1 MREKK
6 VMTIQDIS
14 CVGQCSLTVALP
26 IISACGIETAILPS
40 AVLSTHT
47 GFQGFTFHDLS
58 DDIQAIANHWK
69 NEKICFD
76 AIYSGYLGSVH
87 QVDDVI
93 ALMNTLLTENGEK
106 IVDPAMADNGK
117 LYTGF
122 DQVFVQAM
130 KRLCGQ
136 ADVIFPNITEAALLT
151 DSEYCMDNH
160 SSEYIE
166 HLLRKLGELGAKTVI
181 LKGVMDR
188 AGQIGVIVYDVASKE
203 KLSYYTKKIEK
214 SSHGTGDCFASVFT
228 GALMRGFDYFSAAKL
243 AADFVVTCLEKTM
256 DDPDHWYGVKFE
268 KALPML
274 ISRIEGLHSAE

>member
-93 ALMNTLLTENGEK
+93 ALMNALLTENGEK
-106 IVDPAMADNGK
+106 IDTIIMDPPRSGSTPEFIAAIRK
-117 LYTGF
+117 LSPKRVIYVSCNPETLAR
-122 DQVFVQAM
+122 DLEVFV
-130 KRLCGQ
+130 K
-136 ADVIFPNITEAALLT
+136 
-151 DSEYCMDNH
+151 YK
-160 SSEYIE
+160 Y
-166 HLLRKLGELGAKTVI
+166 
-181 LKGVMDR
+181 R
-188 AGQIGVIVYDVASKE
+188 A
-203 KLSYYTKKIEK
+203 KKIQPF
-214 SSHGTGDCFASVFT
+214 DCFSQTAHLET
-228 GALMRGFDYFSAAKL
+228 
-243 AADFVVTCLEKTM
+243 VVLLEK
-256 DDPDHWYGVKFE
+256 
-268 KALPML
+268 
-274 ISRIEGLHSAE
+274 